1 MTASHMA
8 AQSDSKHSENF
19 PAVRPLSQQ
28 SQRRTIHSNQE
39 ATERADQHATAMP
52 PSFYHSVDALLS
64 HPSPDLRAICKKGDA
79 VNPAATLPALRKK
92 RSELR
97 KLGSGAIAAVASMSL
112 KRDAPFQSKKQEQ
125 PPADINLARV
135 VEAMQYCDHLTRAA
149 LSQGTGSERSESS
162 RTAPLEPSHGRNPCQ
177 PLPSGKKKGKSKTP
191 VRTRAAED
199 RMHWPYAKHQD
210 RRDEPGLCSSKETAV
225 GVSKCVAPEE
235 IVRLV
240 HNFESGAHLREL
252 RKQLHE
258 SQKSMEESKEF
269 IAAAALSW
277 HQPRVT

>member
-1 MTASHMA
+1 MTASRVA
-8 AQSDSKHSENF
+8 AQSGTQHSANF

-28 SQRRTIHSNQE
+28 SQRSTIHSNQE
-39 ATERADQHATAMP
+39 ANEPADQRATVMP

-64 HPSPDLRAICKKGDA
+64 HPSPDLRAICKRGDA

-97 KLGSGAIAAVASMSL
+97 KLGSGAVAAVADMSL
-112 KRDAPFQSKKQEQ
+112 KRDAPLQSKKPEQ

-135 VEAMQYCDHLTRAA
+135 VEAMEYCDNLTRAS
-149 LSQGTGSERSESS
+149 LSQGTCAQRSAFS
-162 RTAPLEPSHGRNPCQ
+162 RTGPPEPSRCKPIPN
-177 PLPSGKKKGKSKTP
+177 GKKKGNCKTP

-199 RMHWPYAKHQD
+199 RMHGPYAMHQH
-210 RRDEPGLCSSKETAV
+210 RRDESEPCSRKQAHV
-225 GVSKCVAPEE
+225 GITGCVAPED
-235 IVRLV
+235 VLRLV